1 MPSTNQSIV
10 VNQSVQTVWDAIKDF
25 HDMSWSANV
34 ITKCDPVGDKPG
46 NEPGAQR
53 VLNDAFHETLI
64 EVSGD
69 NHLIRHSID
78 NGPSPV
84 SPDNVSN
91 YVGEIRLTS
100 EGDNTTLVEWSS
112 SWDSTSEDAAAF
124 CQGIY
129 VALLGD
135 HAGSLN

>member
-10 VNQSVQTVWDAIKDF
+10 VNQSIQTVWDAIKDF

-34 ITKCDPVGDKPG
+34 ITKCDPVGAKPG

-64 EVSGD
+64 EVNGD
-69 NHLIRHSID
+69 NHLIRYSID

-84 SPDNVSN
+84 SPDDVSN

-100 EGDNTTLVEWSS
+100 EGDNTTLVE
-112 SWDSTSEDAAAF
+112 
-124 CQGIY
+124 
-129 VALLGD
+129 
-135 HAGSLN
+135 

>member
-78 NGPSPV
+78 NGPPPV
-84 SPDNVSN
+84 SPDDVSN
-91 YVGEIRLTS
+91 DVGEIRLTS
-100 EGDNTTLVEWSS
+100 EGDNTTLVVWPS

>member
-1 MPSTNQSIV
+1 MPCTNQSIV

-34 ITKCDPVGDKPG
+34 IAKCDPVGDKPG

-64 EVSGD
+64 EVNGD
-69 NHLIRHSID
+69 NPLIRYSVD

-84 SPDNVSN
+84 SPDDVSN

-100 EGDNTTLVEWSS
+100 EGDHTTLVEWPSS
-112 SWDSTSEDAAAF
+112 LDATSEDAVAF

-135 HAGSLN
+135 LAGSSN